1 MKVQFKKGQK
11 VKIVSSVDYPEYRK
25 YVGRTATV
33 YRDGPDS
40 SGLVAVQGLQS
51 KVKERVLG
59 HVGFAP
65 EDLKKV

>member
-1 MKVQFKKGQK
+1 MQFRKGDK

-25 YVGRTATV
+25 YVGRTAKV

-40 SGLVAVQGLQS
+40 SGLVAVQGLES

-59 HVGFAP
+59 YVGFAP
-65 EDLKKV
+65 EDLQKV